1 MSFSHPSQGA
11 QVFAAMVV
19 IAIVLL
25 WLSLRIRRRERL
37 VRDLPTSKV
46 QGVFIG
52 LVELSVTAESE
63 KPLTSYLG
71 GRLCVHY
78 SYRVDEHWRRT
89 VSEAYTDD
97 KGQPQTRTRVEEGWK
112 TIAAGGAAEP
122 FYGRDETGVILIRPE
137 GAKFEG
143 VGFFDRTVT
152 KGDPLYATKATPIA
166 VPDSTGER
174 RFAEEGIPL
183 HAPIFVVGQARER
196 DDVVAPEIAA
206 SKAAAVFL
214 ISTRSKKGVEVSYAV
229 YSWLAWA
236 GGLAA
241 SALGGFLAVKALRPA
256 WAPVS
261 GALGLGALFLAAWA
275 AGWALMVF
283 NSLVGLRARVR
294 QGWSLIEVELKRRHD
309 LIPNLAVAVAGLS
322 SHEAS
327 VQTAVAA
334 LRAQLTATRPGEP
347 GPDISGVAG
356 VVRAV
361 AEKYPNL
368 VAQEGFSRLQKQL
381 VETEQRI
388 ALTRTYY
395 NDIAAQFATRVAQVP
410 DAWLAAA
417 GGIRA
422 EPLLQAADFERA
434 PVSVN
439 LATAPSAQAGSV
451 AGGPDRS

>member
-71 GRLCVHY
+71 GRLSVHY

-166 VPDSTGER
+166 ASPR
-174 RFAEEGIPL
+174 RVSPCTPRFSSS
-183 HAPIFVVGQARER
+183 ARR
-196 DDVVAPEIAA
+196 A
-206 SKAAAVFL
+206 SG
-214 ISTRSKKGVEVSYAV
+214 TTWWRPRSQPARQ
-229 YSWLAWA
+229 
-236 GGLAA
+236 
-241 SALGGFLAVKALRPA
+241 LRCSSSR
-256 WAPVS
+256 PV
-261 GALGLGALFLAAWA
+261 
-275 AGWALMVF
+275 
-283 NSLVGLRARVR
+283 R
-294 QGWSLIEVELKRRHD
+294 KR
-309 LIPNLAVAVAGLS
+309 G
-322 SHEAS
+322 
-327 VQTAVAA
+327 
-334 LRAQLTATRPGEP
+334 
-347 GPDISGVAG
+347 
-356 VVRAV
+356 
-361 AEKYPNL
+361 
-368 VAQEGFSRLQKQL
+368 SR
-381 VETEQRI
+381 
-388 ALTRTYY
+388 
-395 NDIAAQFATRVAQVP
+395 
-410 DAWLAAA
+410 
-417 GGIRA
+417 
-422 EPLLQAADFERA
+422 
-434 PVSVN
+434 
-439 LATAPSAQAGSV
+439 
-451 AGGPDRS
+451 